1 MNDILQELNPP
12 QREAVLNTEGPLLIL
27 AGAGSGKTRV
37 ITNRI
42 AYLITEKNVSPHN
55 ILAITFTKK
64 AAGEMRNRVE
74 DLTGMRGF
82 MWISTFHSACLKI
95 LRIENRYI
103 PYEQGFSVS
112 NTDETERCI
121 KNILKDFSIDSK
133 QFPAKYIANL
143 ISEAKDKLIS
153 PENAYGHFVKEK
165 HFTGRDGDIVQRI
178 YEEYQKRLLSSN
190 TMDYGDIIFECVK
203 LFENNPEIL
212 RKYGERFKYI
222 MVDEYQDTNKAQ
234 YIFVQLLSSVS
245 RNICVVGDDDQ
256 SIYGWRGAD
265 IANILNFEDDFPETN
280 IIKLEQNYRSS
291 KYILDGANAVISHN
305 IQRHEKKLW
314 TEDESDEKISVHS
327 SYSDLDEVD
336 FISDKIAEG
345 IKKGKHYKDFAVLY
359 RANYLSRKIE
369 ECFIKRGIQY
379 KLLSGTE
386 FYDRMEIQ
394 DMVSYLKVISNNY
407 ADMPLLR
414 IINVPKRK
422 IGATTVEKVRQYAL
436 ERDISLFSALEDC
449 EKIEGISA
457 ATKKNILGFTDMIRH
472 FSEKAKTK
480 KTSLIFK
487 ELLSEIAYIEDLK
500 SRKEENTQAR
510 IENIE
515 EFENTI
521 AEFERGYTQNEED
534 VSQLSAFLEN
544 IALYTDTEKYNKDDD
559 AVLLMTVH
567 SAKGLEFEN
576 VFLTAFEENIF
587 PSYMS
592 LADEDINGIEEERR
606 LCYVAMTR
614 AKKKLYITCSSSRMS
629 RGQFVYNMPSRF
641 LEDIPREYITE
652 E

>member
-457 ATKKNILGFTDMIRH
+457 ATKKNILGCTDMIRH
-472 FSEKAKTK
+472 FSEKANTK

>member
-95 LRIENRYI
+95 LRIENRHL

-121 KNILKDFSIDSK
+121 KNILKDLSIDSK
-133 QFPAKYIANL
+133 QFPAKYIANI
-143 ISEAKDKLIS
+143 ISDAKDKLIS
-153 PENAYGHFVKEK
+153 PENAYSYFVREK
-165 HFTGRDGDIVQRI
+165 HFTGRDGDIIQRI
-178 YEEYQKRLLSSN
+178 YEEYQKRLLGSN

-203 LFENNPEIL
+203 LLEEKPEIL
-212 RKYGERFKYI
+212 QKYGERFKYI

-234 YIFVQLLSSVS
+234 YVFVKLISSLNH
-245 RNICVVGDDDQ
+245 NICVVGDDDQ

-265 IANILNFEDDFPETN
+265 ITNILNFEEDFPETH
-280 IIKLEQNYRSS
+280 IVKLEQNYRSS
-291 KYILDGANAVISHN
+291 RYILDGANAVISHN

-336 FISDKIAEG
+336 FISDKIAKG